1 MSPCCGRRAINARV
15 INISQSAIR
24 IHLPDFA
31 YTARS
36 LTGQLVTGT
45 LSAGNEREALA
56 NLTAKDLFPVKVA
69 AANKRAA
76 ATGSPKVK
84 SRLIAPI
91 YMQLASLLRSGVPM
105 LRSLQVI
112 REQASNS
119 SLRFVLE
126 DVENRV
132 EDGATLAEAMAR
144 HPRAFSELATSIVRA
159 GGEGGFLEEA
169 LEQVATFTDQQDD
182 LRSKVVGALVYPAVL
197 VGIGLIVVNG
207 LIIFAVPMVE
217 EMFETRGDLPLITQV
232 LLATSELLRTYGL
245 VVIAAIVA
253 VYFAIRNWSATE
265 SGQRRLDGVRLK
277 VPLLGTIY
285 RNLAVGRFCRVL
297 GTLLK
302 GGVPIVKSLE
312 IAAGSTGSPVLA
324 GVVDE
329 AAENIQS
336 GQPLADPLR
345 HSGQFPTD
353 VVEMV
358 AVAEQS
364 NNLEVVLNQVADSL
378 EKTTW
383 RRIDLFVRLIEPLIL
398 VVLAG
403 VVLMVAIAL
412 LLPIIQRSTMG

>member
-1 MSPCCGRRAINARV
+1 M
-15 INISQSAIR
+15 
-24 IHLPDFA
+24 PDFA
-31 YTARS
+31 YTAR
-36 LTGQLVTGT
+36 TMKGQLVEGT
-45 LSAGNEREALA
+45 LSAGNEREVLSNLA
-56 NLTAKDLFPVKVA
+56 AKDLFPVKVA
-69 AANKRAA
+69 SANKRAV
-76 ATGSPKVK
+76 ATGSPRVS

-112 REQASNS
+112 RGQASNP

-126 DVENRV
+126 DVESRV
-132 EDGATLAEAMAR
+132 EDGATLAEAMGR

-197 VGIGLIVVNG
+197 VLIGTVVVNG

-217 EMFETRGDLPLITQV
+217 DMFESRGDLPMITQV
-232 LLATSELLRTYGL
+232 LLATSEGLRSYGL
-245 VVIAAIVA
+245 FVVAALVA
-253 VYFAIRNWSATE
+253 AYYGIRNWSQTDD
-265 SGQRRLDGVRLK
+265 GRVRLDGIRLK
-277 VPLLGTIY
+277 LPLLGPIY

-297 GTLLK
+297 GTLLH
-302 GGVPIVKSLE
+302 GGVPIIKSLD
-312 IAAGSTGSPVLA
+312 IAAGSTGSPVLSA
-324 GVVDE
+324 VVDD

-336 GQPLADPLR
+336 GEPLADPLR
-345 HSGQFPTD
+345 TSGQFPTD

-403 VVLMVAIAL
+403 IVLLVAVAL